1 MRDFLTDIVEAMAA
15 VLTRYRLCWT
25 PDMDV
30 DHQLDGLYCQAYTQM
45 EPYFPSEFTEPQRQD
60 LLCRVLDR
68 RLEEWLAARVPVS
81 LH

>member
-25 PDMDV
+25 PDTDV
-30 DHQLDGLYCQAYTQM
+30 DRQLDGLYCQAYTQM

-68 RLEEWLAARVPVS
+68 RLEEWLAARVPAG